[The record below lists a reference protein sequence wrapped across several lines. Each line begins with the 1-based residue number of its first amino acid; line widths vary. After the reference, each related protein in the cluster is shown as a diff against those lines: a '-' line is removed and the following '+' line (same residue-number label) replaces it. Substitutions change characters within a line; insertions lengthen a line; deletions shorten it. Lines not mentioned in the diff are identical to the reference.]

1 MSHLNGVL
9 DLLLEVTGDV
19 VAVRNVPDARQR
31 HTGSEGLCEAGQP
44 TQGNPLLFFVSVI
57 CIGPIL

>member
-9 DLLLEVTGDV
+9 DLLLEVAGDV
-19 VAVRNVPDARQR
+19 IAVSNVPDARQR

-44 TQGNPLLFFVSVI
+44 AQGR
-57 CIGPIL
+57 